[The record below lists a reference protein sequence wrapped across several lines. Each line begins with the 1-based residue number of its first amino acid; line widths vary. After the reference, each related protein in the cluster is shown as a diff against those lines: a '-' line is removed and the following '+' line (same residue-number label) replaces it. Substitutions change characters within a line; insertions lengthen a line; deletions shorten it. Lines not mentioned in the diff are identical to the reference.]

1 MVEKSKR
8 RRPATARRAV
18 AFTAIAALVTAAG
31 CGSSDSDGGQPASA
45 GGSDGP
51 ALSVGLAIG
60 QTGYLAAVD
69 TPFGQGVELAVD
81 ELNKA
86 GGLLGQKVKITKVDM
101 ASNAAQATTLTN
113 KLINQDKVGVLV
125 GGYTSAATAAI
136 APIAAG
142 RKVPIVAASVPPEDP
157 TWVISTL
164 QPVTKTDAVAVEYLQ
179 GKLKAS
185 KIAVL
190 YSQTPYGQTAAKAM
204 KEVASNGGLEVVASL
219 GVDTGATDLSP
230 QLSKARSAGADAVVD
245 VLTGPVHIV
254 EAKSAA
260 TLGLKI
266 PLVMGTDDLNTFK
279 KATEAYPNT
288 AFTAIGV
295 QQYPN
300 NLDPGIKAADE
311 EFLGVLEAKHG
322 TSVSNVA
329 DAARGWDAMMILAEA
344 VKNAKATTGEE
355 LRAALEQV
363 KHTGTSSQ
371 YAYTADDHSGQL
383 DTPNPLAIMQFKG
396 GAEPEI
402 MYQPEAG

>member
-1 MVEKSKR
+1 MVEKIG
-8 RRPATARRAV
+8 ARRAV
-18 AFTAIAALVTAAG
+18 VVTALAALLAAAG
-31 CGSSDSDGGQPASA
+31 CGSSESGGASS
-45 GGSDGP
+45 GSAKASGSSASP
-51 ALSVGLAIG
+51 LSIGMAIG

-81 ELNKA
+81 ELNQS
-86 GGLLGQKVKITKVDM
+86 GGLLGQKIKITKVDM

-113 KLINQDKVGVLV
+113 RLINQDRVGVLV
-125 GGYTSAATAAI
+125 VGYTSAATAAI

-164 QPVTKTDAVAVEYLQ
+164 QPVTKTDAVAVDYLA
-179 GKLKAS
+179 GKLKVS

-204 KEVASNGGLEVVASL
+204 KEVAGKGGLQVVSSL

-230 QLSKARSAGADAVVD
+230 QLSKAKSAGAEAVVD

-279 KATEAYPNT
+279 KATDAYPET
-288 AFTAIGV
+288 YFTAIGV

-300 NLDPGIKAADE
+300 NLDPEIKAADE
-311 EFLGVLEAKHG
+311 KFLDVFKAKYG
-322 TSVSNVA
+322 DGVSNVA

-344 VKNAKATTGEE
+344 VKASKATTGEA
-355 LRAALEQV
+355 LRAALEAV
-363 KHTGTSSQ
+363 THTGTSSR
-371 YAYTADDHSGQL
+371 YAYSASDHSGQL
-383 DTPNPLAIMQFKG
+383 STPNPLAIMRFQ
-396 GAEPEI
+396 GADAQI
-402 MYQPEAG
+402 VYQPEAG

>member
-1 MVEKSKR
+1 MVEKSNR
-8 RRPATARRAV
+8 RRPVVARRAAV
-18 AFTAIAALVTAAG
+18 FIAAAALTTAAG
-31 CGSSDSDGGQPASA
+31 CGSSESGGGSASA
-45 GGSDGP
+45 GGSDAP
-51 ALSVGLAIG
+51 ALSIGMAIG

-81 ELNKA
+81 ELNQS
-86 GGLLGQKVKITKVDM
+86 GGLLGQKIKITKVDM

-125 GGYTSAATAAI
+125 AGYTSAATAAI

-179 GKLKAS
+179 SKLKAS

-254 EAKSAA
+254 EAKAAA

-279 KATEAYPNT
+279 KATDAYPNT
-288 AFTAIGV
+288 SFTAIGV

-300 NLDPGIKAADE
+300 NLDPGIKSADE
-311 EFLGVLEAKHG
+311 QFLGVFKAKYG
-322 TSVSNVA
+322 TGESNVA

-344 VKNAKATTGEE
+344 VKAAKATTGEE

-383 DTPNPLAIMQFKG
+383 QTPNPLAIMQFKG
-396 GAEPEI
+396 GAEAEI
-402 MYQPEAG
+402 VFQPEAG

>member
-1 MVEKSKR
+1 MVEKRS
-8 RRPATARRAV
+8 ARRAV
-18 AFTAIAALVTAAG
+18 IVTALAALLVAAG
-31 CGSSDSDGGQPASA
+31 CGSSESDESA
-45 GGSDGP
+45 TTGGSDASP
-51 ALSVGLAIG
+51 LSIGMAIG

-69 TPFGQGVELAVD
+69 TPFGQGVELAVE

-86 GGLLGQKVKITKVDM
+86 GGLLGQEIKITKVDM

-113 KLINQDKVGVLV
+113 KLINQDRVGVLV

-136 APIAAG
+136 APIAASH
-142 RKVPIVAASVPPEDP
+142 KVPIVAASVPPEDP

-164 QPVTKTDAVAVEYLQ
+164 QPVTKTDEVAVQYL
-179 GKLKAS
+179 KDTLKVT

-190 YSQTPYGQTAAKAM
+190 FSQTPYGQTAAEAM
-204 KEVASNGGLEVVASL
+204 KDVAGKGGLDVVASL

-230 QLSKARSAGADAVVD
+230 QLSKAKSAGAEAVVD

-288 AFTAIGV
+288 YFTAIGV

-300 NLDPGIKAADE
+300 NQDPEIKAADE
-311 EFLGVLEAKHG
+311 QFLKVFDAKYG
-322 TSVSNVA
+322 DSVSNVA

-344 VKNAKATTGEE
+344 VKAAKATTGEE
-355 LRAALEQV
+355 LRAALENV
-363 KHTGTSSQ
+363 EYTGTSSQ
-371 YAYTADDHSGQL
+371 YAYSPSDHSGQL
-383 DTPNPLAIMQFKG
+383 STPNPLAIMQVKG
-396 GAEPEI
+396 DAAEI
-402 MYQPEAG
+402 VYQPEAG

>member
-1 MVEKSKR
+1 MVVKSKR
-8 RRPATARRAV
+8 RHRP
-18 AFTAIAALVTAAG
+18 AIAAAVVALAAAAG
-31 CGSSDSDGGQPASA
+31 CGSEEPSTGGQSASK
-45 GGSDGP
+45 GGADVP
-51 ALSVGLAIG
+51 ALSIGMAIG

-69 TPFGQGVELAVD
+69 TPFGAGVELAVD
-81 ELNKA
+81 ELNKG
-86 GGLLGQKVKITKVDM
+86 GGLLGQKIKVTKVDM

-125 GGYTSAATAAI
+125 VGYTSAATAAI
-136 APIAAG
+136 APIASG

-164 QPVTKTDAVAVEYLQ
+164 QPNTKTNGVAVEYLAKQ
-179 GKLKAS
+179 GTK

-190 YSQTPYGQTAAKAM
+190 FSQTPYGQLAAKAM
-204 KEVASNGGLEVVASL
+204 KEVATKGGLEVVSSL

-230 QLSKARSAGADAVVD
+230 QLSKAKAAGAEAVVD

-260 TLGLKI
+260 TLGLKL

-300 NLDPGIKAADE
+300 NSDQGIKAADE
-311 EFLGVLEAKHG
+311 KFLEVFKAKHG
-322 TSVSNVA
+322 DSIPNVA
-329 DAARGWDAMMILAEA
+329 DAARGYDAMNILAEA
-344 VKNAKATTGEE
+344 VKASKATTGEE

-363 KHTGTSSQ
+363 KYTGTSSQ
-371 YAYTADDHSGQL
+371 YAYSAEDHSGQQT
-383 DTPNPLAIMQFKG
+383 TPNPLAIMQFKG

-402 MYQPEAG
+402 VYQPAAG

>member
-1 MVEKSKR
+1 M
-8 RRPATARRAV
+8 
-18 AFTAIAALVTAAG
+18 
-31 CGSSDSDGGQPASA
+31 
-45 GGSDGP
+45 
-51 ALSVGLAIG
+51 AIG

-86 GGLLGQKVKITKVDM
+86 GGLLGQEIKINKVDM
-101 ASNAAQATTLTN
+101 NSNAAQATTLTN

-125 GGYTSAATAAI
+125 VGYTSAATAAI
-136 APIAAG
+136 APIAG
-142 RKVPIVAASVPPEDP
+142 TRKVPIVAASVPPEDP
-157 TWVISTL
+157 KWVISTL
-164 QPVTKTDAVAVEYLQ
+164 QPVTKTNAVAVQYLAD
-179 GKLKAS
+179 KLKIS

-190 YSQTPYGQTAAKAM
+190 FSQTPYGQKAAEAM
-204 KEVASNGGLEVVASL
+204 KKVASEGGLEVVSSL

-230 QLSKARSAGADAVVD
+230 QLSKAKAAGAEAVVD

-288 AFTAIGV
+288 LLHRDRRAAV
-295 QQYPN
+295 PEQP
-300 NLDPGIKAADE
+300 DPGIKSADE
-311 EFLGVLEAKHG
+311 EFLAVFKEKYGD
-322 TSVSNVA
+322 SVPNVA

-344 VKNAKATTGEE
+344 VKSSKATTGEE

-363 KHTGTSSQ
+363 KYTGTSSQ
-371 YAYTADDHSGQL
+371 YAYTAEDHSGQL
-383 DTPNPLAIMQFKG
+383 STPNPLAIMQFKG